1 MILNK
6 NFKVFFLLLQAG
18 LWEKDVQLLKYGRID
33 FKKVMQQ
40 AEEQSVVGLVTAGL
54 EHVIDTKMSHESL
67 VPFIGRTLQIE
78 QRNKAMNDFIAKLIK
93 FLNDKGIKA
102 VLVKGQ
108 GVAQCY
114 ERPLWRAC
122 GDVDLL
128 LDDENYQK
136 AKDLLIPLA
145 SSVDEENA
153 YNKHIAMTING
164 WVLELHG
171 TLRSGLWRRMDKEI
185 DALQQETFLN
195 EQVRLWQNGNTEVSL
210 LKVEYDVFYVFTHI
224 LQHFYKEGIGLRQ
237 ICDWCRLL
245 WIYRSEIDINILESY
260 IRKAGLMSEWKA
272 FAAFAVFY
280 LGMPV
285 EAVPIF
291 NTDDYHSINLR
302 KKAEKINDFIML
314 TGNFGHNRDY
324 SYYTKYPYVIF
335 KTISLWRHIKDSLKY
350 FMIFPIDSIKVTYRM
365 LSIGFSVALKGK
377 RHE

>member
-1 MILNK
+1 
-6 NFKVFFLLLQAG
+6 
-18 LWEKDVQLLKYGRID
+18 
-33 FKKVMQQ
+33 MQQ

>member
-1 MILNK
+1 MRK
-6 NFKVFFLLLQAG
+6 RDYMGVFYALLQAG
-18 LWEKDVQLLKYGRID
+18 LWEKDVQLLQYGRID
-33 FKKVMQQ
+33 YKKVMQL

-54 EHVIDTKMSHESL
+54 EHVKDTKVPHDNL
-67 VPFIGRTLQIE
+67 IPFIGRTLQIE
-78 QRNKAMNDFIAKLIK
+78 RRNKAMNEFIAKLMNL
-93 FLNDKGIKA
+93 LNENGIKA

-122 GDVDLL
+122 GDVDML

-291 NTDDYHSINLR
+291 NTDDYHSVNLR

-324 SYYTKYPYVIF
+324 IYYTKYPYVVF